1 MNADATY
8 QLAGVSVAHAGRV
21 ILDLPVF
28 DVRAGQVL
36 CLVGPPGAGKS
47 TLLRLLAGLDA
58 PTTGRVSFGGQRFEG
73 PSAPVALLR
82 RVTLLFQRPV
92 LLTGTV
98 RANVEYGLKVR
109 GLPDRHAR
117 TQHLLKRVG
126 LGKLADRPAH
136 AVSGGEAQLVAL
148 ARALAFRPDVVLL
161 DEPTNNLDP
170 ARVALVEEIVMEDH
184 GERGTTV
191 VWATHNHFQ
200 ARRVGDRV
208 ALLLE
213 GRCVEV
219 STAVTFF
226 EQPTDPRSAAFIQ
239 GKMVY

>member
-1 MNADATY
+1 VSGIVYRLD
-8 QLAGVSVAHAGRV
+8 GVTKTHGTRTV
-21 ILDLPVF
+21 LDLPRFEVA
-28 DVRAGQVL
+28 RGEVL

-47 TLLRLLAGLDA
+47 TLLRLLAALDGPTSGQIWFEEERLDA
-58 PTTGRVSFGGQRFEG
+58 RST
-73 PSAPVALLR
+73 PVTAR
-82 RVTLLFQRPV
+82 RRITLVFQRPL

-98 RANVEYGLKVR
+98 LANVEYGLKLR
-109 GLPDRHAR
+109 GNRGHPAR
-117 TQHLLKRVG
+117 AKELLEQVHLG
-126 LGKLADRPAH
+126 HLADRAAH

-148 ARALAFRPDVVLL
+148 ARALAVVPDVLLL

-170 ARVALVEEIVMEDH
+170 ARVALIEDVVAADRR
-184 GERGTTV
+184 ERGTTV

-213 GRCVEV
+213 GRLAEV
-219 STAVTFF
+219 APTAEFF
-226 EQPTDPRSAAFIQ
+226 DRPRDPRAAAFVQ